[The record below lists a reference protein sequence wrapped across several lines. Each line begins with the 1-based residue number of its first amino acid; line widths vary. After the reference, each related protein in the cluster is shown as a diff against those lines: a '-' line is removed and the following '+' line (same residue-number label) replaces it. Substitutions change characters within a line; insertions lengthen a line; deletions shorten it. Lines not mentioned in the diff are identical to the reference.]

1 LTENIPNKKK
11 WNKKLEIKLKI
22 KSTKKS
28 QKKSKKIGQ
37 PSAAILRSSCKTFT
51 FLGRDPH
58 VSNLDRT
65 IGLAGREENVYLG
78 PERTR

>member
-37 PSAAILRSSCKTFT
+37 PSAAILRSSCKH
-51 FLGRDPH
+51 LG
-58 VSNLDRT
+58 VSR
-65 IGLAGREENVYLG
+65 LAGCIEKYNSCSFLLVTVL
-78 PERTR
+78 